1 MDILTL
7 CNKIKL
13 QPDIKSRVLEFADNF
28 DFNTV
33 DKQLKDFLIYEKMNE
48 AQLEL

>member
-33 DKQLKDFLIYEKMNE
+33 DKQLKDFLIYEKMND

>member
-13 QPDIKSRVLEFADNF
+13 RPEIKIRVLEFTNNF
-28 DFNTV
+28 DFTTV
-33 DKQLKDFLIYEKMNE
+33 DKQLKDFLIY
-48 AQLEL
+48 